1 MAHGKFCWNELNT
14 RNIEREKRFY
24 ADTLGW
30 SFEEMPM
37 DEGGSYWIIKMN
49 GEDIGGMFDIS
60 DPYFKDMPESWL
72 AYIAVDDIDGRV
84 ARAKQAGARVM
95 KEPFD
100 VPGVGRIAILTEP
113 GGAQIGWMTPD
124 ESGQEQDQGQGGGNY
139 QDQGRWGR

>member
-100 VPGVGRIAILTEP
+100 VPGVGRIAILTAP
-113 GGAQIGWMTPD
+113 DGAQIGWM
-124 ESGQEQDQGQGGGNY
+124 
-139 QDQGRWGR
+139 

>member
-24 ADTLGW
+24 GDTLGW
-30 SFEEMPM
+30 SFEAMPA
-37 DEGGSYWIIKMN
+37 DESGGSYWLIKMN
-49 GEDIGGMFDIS
+49 GEDVGGMFDIS
-60 DPYFKDMPESWL
+60 DPYYRDLPESWL
-72 AYIAVDDIDGRV
+72 GYIEVDDIDGRV

-100 VPGVGRIAILTEP
+100 VPGVGRIAILVEP
-113 GGAQIGWMTPD
+113 GGALIGWMTPD
-124 ESGQEQDQGQGGGNY
+124 QTEQDQGQGNY